1 MIKKE
6 AKMVNENEYCTYM
19 QQKYPGN
26 CEWFYENRHSSD
38 RYCCVRPEITAED
51 IVGQL
56 CSIRY
61 KNK

>member
-1 MIKKE
+1 
-6 AKMVNENEYCTYM
+6 MVNENEYCTYM

>member
-1 MIKKE
+1 MRMSIVHICNKNIQVT
-6 AKMVNENEYCTYM
+6 VNGFMKTDTV
-19 QQKYPGN
+19 QI
-26 CEWFYENRHSSD
+26 D